1 MMLMETRRF
10 EKQPE
15 LVKMQKV
22 ATVLMWISWVLF
34 FVAMLGAGNFFLVGE
49 KLILVMLYI
58 LRVAAVGL
66 LLSFSL
72 FSLISFKLKTL
83 KETGWQLFLT
93 GGFLIT
99 YLLLSMRLF
108 Y

>member
-1 MMLMETRRF
+1 MDVNRL
-10 EKQPE
+10 EKQPG
-15 LVKMQKV
+15 LVKIHKV
-22 ATVLMWISWVLF
+22 ATVLMWISWALF
-34 FVAMLGAGNFFLVGE
+34 FVAMLGAGNYFLVGE
-49 KLILVMLYI
+49 KLLLVMLSI
-58 LRVAAVGL
+58 IAVAAVGF

-72 FSLISFKLKTL
+72 FSWISFELKTVN
-83 KETGWQLFLT
+83 ETGWQLLLT

>member
-1 MMLMETRRF
+1 MLLETSRF
-10 EKQPE
+10 EKQPG
-15 LVKMQKV
+15 LVKMHKV
-22 ATVLMWISWVLF
+22 ATVLMWISWALF
-34 FVAMLGAGNFFLVGE
+34 FVAMLGAGNYFLVGE
-49 KLILVMLYI
+49 KLILVMLSI
-58 LRVAAVGL
+58 IAVAAVGF

-72 FSLISFKLKTL
+72 FSWISFQLKTVNA
-83 KETGWQLFLT
+83 TGWQLLLT

>member
-1 MMLMETRRF
+1 MEVQHF
-10 EKQPE
+10 EKQPG
-15 LVKMQKV
+15 LLKMHKV
-22 ATVLMWISWVLF
+22 ATVLMWISWALF
-34 FVAMLGAGNFFLVGE
+34 FVAMLGTGAFFLVGE
-49 KLILVMLYI
+49 QLLLVMLYI
-58 LRVAAVGL
+58 LAVAAGGF

-72 FSLISFKLKTL
+72 FSWISFKLKRV
-83 KETGWQLFLT
+83 KETGWQLVLT

>member
-1 MMLMETRRF
+1 METSRL
-10 EKQPE
+10 ENQPG
-15 LVKMQKV
+15 LVKMHKV

-58 LRVAAVGL
+58 LGVAAVGL

-72 FSLISFKLKTL
+72 FSLISFKLKIL
-83 KETGWQLFLT
+83 NETGWQLALT

-99 YLLLSMRLF
+99 FLMFTLRIL
-108 Y
+108 

>member
-1 MMLMETRRF
+1 MEVNRL
-10 EKQPE
+10 EKQPG
-15 LVKMQKV
+15 LVKMHKV
-22 ATVLMWISWVLF
+22 ATVLMWISWALF
-34 FVAMLGAGNFFLVGE
+34 FVAMLGTYNFFLAGE
-49 KLILVMLYI
+49 QLLLVMLSI
-58 LRVAAVGL
+58 IAVAEVGF

-72 FSLISFKLKTL
+72 FSWISFQLKTM
-83 KETGWQLFLT
+83 KETGWQLLLT